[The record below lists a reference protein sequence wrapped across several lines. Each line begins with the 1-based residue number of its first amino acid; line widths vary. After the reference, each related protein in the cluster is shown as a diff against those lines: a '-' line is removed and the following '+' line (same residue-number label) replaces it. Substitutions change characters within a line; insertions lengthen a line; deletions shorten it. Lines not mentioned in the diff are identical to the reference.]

1 MTTHKLSMADLPK
14 FFLGFDRLQ
23 DDFFASTVDGGYPR
37 YNVVKAGDSNYR
49 IEIAVPGWH
58 KEDIEISLHKNVLS
72 VKGTTKQT
80 ENPDETYV
88 YKGLSGKCF
97 TRNFR
102 VGDHIK
108 LSKAYMNRGL
118 LCIDLQ
124 EELPEE
130 DRPITI
136 SIN

>member
-1 MTTHKLSMADLPK
+1 
-14 FFLGFDRLQ
+14 
-23 DDFFASTVDGGYPR
+23 
-37 YNVVKAGDSNYR
+37 
-49 IEIAVPGWH
+49 
-58 KEDIEISLHKNVLS
+58 
-72 VKGTTKQT
+72 
-80 ENPDETYV
+80 
-88 YKGLSGKCF
+88 LSGKCF

-124 EELPEE
+124 EEIPEE

-136 SIN
+136 AIN